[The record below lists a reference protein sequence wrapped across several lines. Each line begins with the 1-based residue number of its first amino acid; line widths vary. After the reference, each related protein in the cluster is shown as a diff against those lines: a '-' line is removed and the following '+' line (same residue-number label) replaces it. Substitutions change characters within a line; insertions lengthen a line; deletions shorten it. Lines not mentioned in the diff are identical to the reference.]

1 MVLIKI
7 VYGIMLRLI
16 VIIIIIKMNV
26 KLIFL
31 TIIVFF
37 NTLKLTV
44 ITEIK
49 YKKNI
54 SNLNGSN
61 KNYKK

>member
-1 MVLIKI
+1 
-7 VYGIMLRLI
+7 
-16 VIIIIIKMNV
+16 MNV